1 MDYFTLLAEQKI
13 KEAYENGEFDDL
25 PEKGKPIQLD
35 FMMEI
40 PEDLRMA
47 YRLMKNAG
55 FLEEEKKFRK
65 EWITIEELIKQC
77 HDEQER
83 KRLENQLSQQ
93 LLRYNQLLS
102 KRKLKTNSS
111 LFKRYEQKIQKRM
124 LGSDPKQS
132 LT

>member
-25 PEKGKPIQLD
+25 PGKGKPIQLD

-65 EWITIEELIKQC
+65 EWMTIEELIKQC
-77 HDEQER
+77 RDEQER

-93 LLRYNQLLS
+93 WLRYNQLLS

-124 LGSDPKQS
+124 LGSDRKQS